1 VDYHEIIHVQW
12 HFQPQNMI
20 VHDRVL
26 TKESFQIIS
35 LASRPTLALNHLF

>member
-26 TKESFQIIS
+26 TKESFQIIY
-35 LASRPTLALNHLF
+35 LHQDLH